1 MFVFVYVCMCAWS
14 SLVACENTPSQLSS
28 YLTVWSQPAV
38 QVWVAFLIHKQNKT
52 NNKHRQMRY
61 NIQAIVGA
69 RKRKKIHAVFLYL
82 FTFNTH
88 TQFILFVCVFFLPDT
103 SSLFFTL
110 VSLLRHKRVIM
121 NVCVFEW
128 ILTWIKI
135 LVAFDSCVKKKEKK
149 SAPKPG

>member
-88 TQFILFVCVFFLPDT
+88 RHTHNSFFSCVCFFCLTLRLSFSRWFLYLDINVWSWMFVCLNEFW
-103 SSLFFTL
+103 
-110 VSLLRHKRVIM
+110 R
-121 NVCVFEW
+121 E
-128 ILTWIKI
+128 
-135 LVAFDSCVKKKEKK
+135 
-149 SAPKPG
+149 